1 MSTNQLYIFSKDTDA
16 TATEQ
21 GYYYQKL
28 KTWLENRIANTQQVI
43 YCDLEDDIFQ
53 RNFTE
58 GTSKFRQIKLYSS
71 NFSFSTEEIQ
81 KSIANFFM
89 LFTKGDY
96 LFDEASFVFETNPKS
111 SSFVTRMAE
120 NRDSIAILS

>member
-1 MSTNQLYIFSKDTDA
+1 MSTNQLYIFSKNTDA

-28 KTWLENRIANTQQVI
+28 KTLKTWLQNRINNISEVI
-43 YCDLEDDIFQ
+43 YCDYEDDILQ
-53 RNFTE
+53 RNFVE

-71 NFSFSTEEIQ
+71 TFSFSTEEIK
-81 KSIANFFM
+81 KSLANFFM

-96 LFDEASFVFETNPKS
+96 LFDDACFVFETNS
-111 SSFVTRMAE
+111 
-120 NRDSIAILS
+120 SIAREMR